1 MTTQLLWFKR
11 DLRLSDHA
19 AFSAAALRG
28 PVLPLFIVEPDYW
41 QLPDVSERHWRF
53 WSACVEDLAQ
63 SIAARG
69 GKLII
74 RIGKAV
80 EVLDALAHEIGP
92 FTLHSHEE
100 TGNAWTFERDKA
112 VTRWRRSTGIPWHE
126 YRQFGV
132 VRGPSVNRDRWAA
145 QWDRMMEQPLLAE
158 PVVREWAD
166 AASEPLSALQV
177 QRGNPVC
184 GFAGTSGGHRHDI
197 QEAGRDAAESMLWS
211 FLHERGE
218 HYTREMSSPVTGE
231 TACSRL
237 SPHLAYGTLSM
248 REVAQAAQAR
258 YAELAPQEK
267 SWRQA
272 IRSFIARLHW
282 HCHFI
287 QKLESEPEAEW
298 RPFARAYDGL
308 RPQPGDPAR
317 LTAWSEGQTGF
328 PFIDA
333 AMRYLNATGWIN
345 FRMRAMLMSFA
356 SYDLWLPWQESGML
370 LARKFTDYEPGIHW
384 PQCQM
389 QAGETG
395 INTVRIYSPVKQ
407 GHDQD
412 PDGRFIRR
420 WVPELAA
427 VPDVWLHEP
436 WRMDPDER
444 ARLAPDYP
452 PPLVDHAIAAKAAK
466 DAIYGLRRVPANQA
480 EVKAVVAKHGS
491 RKRHLDRIA
500 AGKKADAP
508 QLSFDLG
515 T

>member
-1 MTTQLLWFKR
+1 MSTQVLWFKR

-19 AFSAAALRG
+19 AFAAAAARG
-28 PVLPLFIVEPDYW
+28 PVLPLFIIEPDYW
-41 QLPDVSERHWRF
+41 RLPDVSVRHWRF
-53 WSACVEDLAQ
+53 WSACVEDLAEA
-63 SIAARG
+63 IAARG
-69 GKLII
+69 GKLIV
-74 RIGKAV
+74 RVGEAV
-80 EVLDALAHEIGP
+80 EVMEALHQEIGP

-112 VTRWRRSTGIPWHE
+112 VKRWRRSTGVPWHE
-126 YRQFGV
+126 HKQFGV
-132 VRGPSVNRDRWAA
+132 VRGSRVNRDRWAS
-145 QWDRMMEQPLLAE
+145 QWDRLMDQPLVPE
-158 PVVREWAD
+158 PVVRDWVGAGG
-166 AASEPLSALQV
+166 EPSSSLQT
-177 QRGNPVC
+177 QRGNPV
-184 GFAGTSGGHRHDI
+184 SGPICDLYDI
-197 QEAGRDAAESMLWS
+197 QEAGRDAAEATLWS

-237 SPHLAYGTLSM
+237 SAHLAYGTLSM
-248 REVAQAAQAR
+248 REVTQAAYAR
-258 YAELAPQEK
+258 YKELPPQDK
-267 SWRQA
+267 AWRQA

-308 RPQPGDPAR
+308 RPQPGDAAR
-317 LTAWSEGQTGF
+317 LTAWSEGKTGF
-328 PFIDA
+328 PFVDA

-370 LARKFTDYEPGIHW
+370 LAHKFTDYEPGIHW

-389 QAGETG
+389 QSGETG

-427 VPDVWLHEP
+427 MPDAWLHEP
-436 WRMDPDER
+436 WRMDAGER
-444 ARLAPDYP
+444 AKLAPDYP
-452 PPLVDHAIAAKAAK
+452 PPLVDHAVAAKAAK
-466 DAIYGLRRVPANQA
+466 DAIYTLRRHPENRAQA
-480 EVKAVVAKHGS
+480 KAVVAKHGS
-491 RKRHLDRIA
+491 RKRHRDRIA

-508 QLSFDLG
+508 QLAFDLG